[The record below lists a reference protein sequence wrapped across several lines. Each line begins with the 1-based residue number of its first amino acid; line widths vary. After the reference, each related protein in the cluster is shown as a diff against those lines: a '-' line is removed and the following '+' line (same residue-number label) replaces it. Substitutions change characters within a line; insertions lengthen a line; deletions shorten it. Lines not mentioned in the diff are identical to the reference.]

1 MRAPHSILRFRLH
14 LTQSEE
20 LSVERLE
27 DFMEEDILW
36 ERQEN
41 SLSERQR
48 QGEEEEKR
56 RVTETAFLVTRTS
69 KQTLALVMVGLTILR
84 VIRNYTQ
91 P

>member
-1 MRAPHSILRFRLH
+1 
-14 LTQSEE
+14 
-20 LSVERLE
+20 
-27 DFMEEDILW
+27 MEEDILW

-41 SLSERQR
+41 GLSERQR

-56 RVTETAFLVTRTS
+56 VTETAFLVTRTN

-84 VIRNYTQ
+84 VIGNYTL

>member
-1 MRAPHSILRFRLH
+1 MRVPHSVLHIRLH
-14 LTQSEE
+14 LNQSEE

-41 SLSERQR
+41 GLSERQR

-56 RVTETAFLVTRTS
+56 VTETAFLVTRTN